1 MSLFWQRKGVKH
13 GVLLDEP
20 VDGSRCGG
28 CAADCCHGFPSVEL
42 SGDEYQT
49 LRRLG
54 GKRLEFTL
62 DERFYLIIEH
72 GCEFLVENRC
82 GIYAQRPAIC
92 RRFTCRDDG

>member
-1 MSLFWQRKGVKH
+1 MSPFWQRKGVKH

-20 VDGSRCGG
+20 VDVSRCAG

-42 SGDEYQT
+42 SDDEYQT

-62 DERFYLIIEH
+62 DERFYRAPGYLPPVY
-72 GCEFLVENRC
+72 LL
-82 GIYAQRPAIC
+82 
-92 RRFTCRDDG
+92 